1 MELKLLYQFT
11 VDEIKEVE
19 KESSRKNKKTGEV
32 TITKKKVKEKVPL
45 EVKIKKPS
53 RRELEDAEL
62 QYTIEMSKCIKQG
75 ILTKAMLAKKYS
87 DTGGAFTEEGEKEYG
102 KLYKQILEFQN
113 EYIKLDSATKLDAKQ
128 KKRLEFLK
136 EEIAKVKREL
146 VEVETN
152 LQGLFEHTAD
162 VKAQNK
168 LLLWYGLHLTY
179 IQGEED
185 EDPIQYF
192 KGSDYDEK
200 LEDYYEKE
208 EENSDVYQQVI
219 KQVSTTLAFWFYN
232 QASTQ
237 KEFEEIMDKV
247 DKGEL

>member
-11 VDEIKEVE
+11 VDEVKEVE

-128 KKRLEFLK
+128 KKRLEFVK

-185 EDPIQYF
+185 EEPIQYF

-237 KEFEEIMDKV
+237 KEFEGIMDKV